1 MTKSFLGTSKL
12 TDTLLIIS
20 RWLFVHAAAAFLLCT
35 IQAEAAELR
44 ISRGALERTLQQ
56 QLFRAPDGRYY
67 LTHKRESPCSVYV
80 EQAHL
85 RFEKGRMI
93 VQVLTHARMGKA
105 IGGTCLGLS
114 LAPTAEVSLEPYGEG
129 ESIGFRDA
137 QVIKVSDRRELNFLL
152 APFLRRQVPK
162 SMEINAADLLRK
174 SLAGSTASSGYTV
187 TLERL
192 KIHSLQVVG
201 DDLVVDVDGDLSI
214 R

>member
-1 MTKSFLGTSKL
+1 MVA
-12 TDTLLIIS
+12 LLLS
-20 RWLFVHAAAAFLLCT
+20 AFR
-35 IQAEAAELR
+35 AGAAELR

-67 LTHKRESPCSVYV
+67 LTRKPESPCSVYV

-105 IGGTCLGLS
+105 LGGTCLGIS

-129 ESIGFRDA
+129 ERIGFRDA
-137 QVIKVSDRRELNFLL
+137 QLIKVSDRRELNFLL

-174 SLAGSTASSGYTV
+174 SLAGSTASSGYQV
-187 TLERL
+187 TLDRL
-192 KIHSLQVVG
+192 KIHSLQVDG
-201 DDLVVDVDGDLSI
+201 DDLVVDVDGNLSI

>member
-1 MTKSFLGTSKL
+1 MTKNFFSMPRL
-12 TDTLLIIS
+12 TDTLLIT
-20 RWLFVHAAAAFLLCT
+20 RRRFYALALAAPLLFSFRAG
-35 IQAEAAELR
+35 AAELR

-67 LTHKRESPCSVYV
+67 LKGKRDSPCAVYV

-85 RFEKGRMI
+85 RFEKDRMI

-105 IGGTCLGLS
+105 LGGTCLGLS

-137 QVIKVSDRRELNFLL
+137 QLIKVSDRRELNFLL

-162 SMEINAADLLRK
+162 SMEINAADLLRN
-174 SLAGSTASSGYTV
+174 SLAGSTASSGYKV
-187 TLERL
+187 TLDRL
-192 KIHSLQVVG
+192 RVHSLQVDG